1 MIKGNKIWEKVNL
14 RLFEQRAYL
23 ATGVPLFLI
32 LSFKLYHVNTDKS
45 YFLIFLFLKHHELL
59 TCVVLC
65 KIPVR
70 QLGFDSPTERTE
82 HKNRPLDN

>member
-1 MIKGNKIWEKVNL
+1 MWSLKAT
-14 RLFEQRAYL
+14 QRAFKASMVVGGTVAKWSVHWTPRRGARAHRASL
-23 ATGVPLFLI
+23 KGT
-32 LSFKLYHVNTDKS
+32 LS
-45 YFLIFLFLKHHELL
+45 LIFFFLKHHELL